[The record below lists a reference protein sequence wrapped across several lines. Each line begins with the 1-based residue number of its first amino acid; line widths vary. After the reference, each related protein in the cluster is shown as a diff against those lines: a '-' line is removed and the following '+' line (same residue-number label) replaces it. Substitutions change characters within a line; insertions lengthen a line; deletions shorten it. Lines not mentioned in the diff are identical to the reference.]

1 MSEPPEN
8 AKGAA
13 PKNRAQRKT
22 LAKAFDD
29 AGIVKASGCD
39 DLEVITLDESSDFI
53 RLEKVIKHGL
63 DTFVEVGNAL
73 AEIRDRRLYRCEYK
87 TFDAYCREKWNIG
100 RTYAHR
106 IMAAA
111 ETVEMLPMGNKPT
124 SERQARPL
132 TKIPAEK
139 RVEAWQRAVERADGG
154 QPTAADV
161 EAVVEEVVV
170 VPATVT
176 PRVVIDAAERIW
188 AVAKGHLDKIT
199 KGDVSRIKVL
209 QKAITYCRQRLKT
222 EGDSKIDFSDG
233 LACTEIGEA
242 CKIKDRAARRNT
254 LLRLAAFAVLNATD
268 QFTPGMILRNVDA
281 TAEELKTLADKLDGV
296 ARGGAK

>member
-1 MSEPPEN
+1 MKPPDPNEN
-8 AKGAA
+8 GGPVSKATAHMITTS
-13 PKNRAQRKT
+13 PKEV
-22 LAKAFDD
+22 D
-29 AGIVKASGCD
+29 ALGESVN

-73 AEIRDRRLYRCEYK
+73 AEILARRLYRCEYK

-139 RVEAWQRAVERADGG
+139 RAEAWQRAVERADGG

-161 EAVVEEVVV
+161 EAVVQEVVV
-170 VPATVT
+170 APATVT

-188 AVAKGHLDKIT
+188 AVAKGHLDKIIDQDASLVRVMDKVIAYGESRKAELSARKVKLSGRQSRRLT
-199 KGDVSRIKVL
+199 FTFDGRLINAVPWNHGDHWQSNAISITAHSKAEIVRTLKRISP
-209 QKAITYCRQRLKT
+209 TT
-222 EGDSKIDFSDG
+222 
-233 LACTEIGEA
+233 IGNSVWQASSNEEA
-242 CKIKDRAARRNT
+242 
-254 LLRLAAFAVLNATD
+254 
-268 QFTPGMILRNVDA
+268 
-281 TAEELKTLADKLDGV
+281 
-296 ARGGAK
+296 